1 LKLLTATEWA
11 GVVFALSL
19 IVCTVQGFELFEK
32 LFQHQGNVQGNEK
45 EDNMDSGEDDVSKS
59 NNECE
64 NENMNENN
72 PIDGVQNRTAI
83 NPYDIL
89 YILEMLLSFHA
100 WYKCGGPYKGANEVE
115 RHKIHKALSK
125 MLQTV
130 KEKFHGIYVMVGN
143 CRNFMIYFMFPEICS
158 CLEVHR
164 IGMQVWENTT
174 LLILQNIQ
182 CEGHR
187 NNIVHL

>member
-19 IVCTVQGFELFEK
+19 IVHTVQGFELFEK

-72 PIDGVQNRTAI
+72 PIDDGVQNRTAI

-100 WYKCGGPYKGANEVE
+100 WYKCGGPYKCANEVE
-115 RHKIHKALSK
+115 QCKIHKALSK

-130 KEKFHGIYVMVGN
+130 KEKIPRNICNGWKLQKFHNILHFS
-143 CRNFMIYFMFPEICS
+143 RDLFMFGSPQNWDASPGE
-158 CLEVHR
+158 H
-164 IGMQVWENTT
+164 N
-174 LLILQNIQ
+174 LIDFAK
-182 CEGHR
+182 R
-187 NNIVHL
+187 PA